1 MPRAKKPPA
10 HPLEEA
16 GARRGDLPGAI
27 APQLATLLS
36 AVPTVGE
43 WSYEIK
49 FDGYRL
55 MVRLQ
60 AGTPTLITRGG
71 HDWTD
76 RMKDLKKSLA
86 GLPVDTAWFDG
97 EVVVLNSGGL
107 PDFNAL
113 QNAFDRRSTTNLTYF
128 VFDLLYLNGY
138 DLREVRCGPGA
149 RCSPS

>member
-1 MPRAKKPPA
+1 
-10 HPLEEA
+10 
-16 GARRGDLPGAI
+16 
-27 APQLATLLS
+27 
-36 AVPTVGE
+36 
-43 WSYEIK
+43 
-49 FDGYRL
+49 
-55 MVRLQ
+55 
-60 AGTPTLITRGG
+60 
-71 HDWTD
+71 
-76 RMKDLKKSLA
+76 MKDLKKSLA